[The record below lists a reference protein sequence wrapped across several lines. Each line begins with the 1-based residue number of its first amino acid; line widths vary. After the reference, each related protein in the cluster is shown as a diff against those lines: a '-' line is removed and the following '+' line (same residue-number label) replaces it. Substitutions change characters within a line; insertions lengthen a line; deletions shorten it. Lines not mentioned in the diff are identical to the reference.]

1 MLFEMIRKIIGIK
14 VKQER
19 HHCLLAGEIC
29 SIMKFRILFRDF
41 RCSTAKRLER
51 FKVYIKEKEI
61 MVLEEKKKKREDIL
75 ITQRACARETKLAR
89 SETKIP
95 PPDLGHSSC
104 CWSKKFELSF
114 CLAEK
119 CV

>member
-61 MVLEEKKKKREDIL
+61 MVLEGKKKEKKRGL
-75 ITQRACARETKLAR
+75 ITRRACARGR
-89 SETKIP
+89 
-95 PPDLGHSSC
+95 
-104 CWSKKFELSF
+104 LS
-114 CLAEK
+114 
-119 CV
+119 